1 MNNNWGSG
9 DGGSGA
15 VIMAIVLA
23 VIVGFIVYFVMTG
36 QNPASDDLNIDVNL
50 PEGEAI
56 APAGD
61 AE

>member
-1 MNNNWGSG
+1 
-9 DGGSGA
+9 
-15 VIMAIVLA
+15 MAIVLA